1 MSSASGR
8 LKDVQNT
15 ILVMSGKGG
24 VGKAQ
29 TNQCEFQLN
38 QRKPVGKKKKGK
50 STVAVQLANAL
61 VARGKRVG
69 LLDVDLT
76 GPSVPRLVGLS
87 QQAVHKASDGWVPVF
102 ADATQRL
109 AVMSI
114 QFLLKSA
121 DDPIIWRG
129 PKKNAV
135 IRQFLEDVLW
145 GELDFLIVDTPPG
158 TSDEHISTCELLL
171 AAAKAPRALLVT
183 TPQAVALADVR
194 KEAAF
199 CRQMALPILG
209 IIENMSGYV
218 CTHCR
223 ECTNIFS
230 SDGGRLLAAELAVPF
245 AGRVPIDPSVAAC
258 EDAGQNFFLVH
269 PDSETLASV
278 AAVAAALCREQEEQ
292 QQQLA
297 QQ

>member
-1 MSSASGR
+1 M
-8 LKDVQNT
+8 
-15 ILVMSGKGG
+15 
-24 VGKAQ
+24 
-29 TNQCEFQLN
+29 
-38 QRKPVGKKKKGK
+38 PVF
-50 STVAVQLANAL
+50 TDA
-61 VARGKRVG
+61 
-69 LLDVDLT
+69 
-76 GPSVPRLVGLS
+76 S
-87 QQAVHKASDGWVPVF
+87 QQ
-102 ADATQRL
+102 L

-114 QFLLKSA
+114 QFLLKRYTHAQMCNLICGFDLICFVSA

-158 TSDEHISTCELLL
+158 TSDEHISTCELLI

-199 CRQMALPILG
+199 CRQMQLPVIG
-209 IIENMSGYV
+209 IVENMSGYV
-218 CTHCR
+218 CTHCQ

-230 SDGGRLLAAELAVPF
+230 SDGGRLLADELHVPF

-258 EDAGQNFFLVH
+258 EDQGKSFFLEH
-269 PDSETLASV
+269 PESATLQTIVNV
-278 AAVAAALCREQEEQ
+278 ANQLISSTSSHQTTAAEPVQGQ
-292 QQQLA
+292 
-297 QQ
+297 

>member
-1 MSSASGR
+1 MSSSVNGR
-8 LKDVQNT
+8 LADVKET
-15 ILVMSGKGG
+15 LLVMSGKGG
-24 VGKAQ
+24 V
-29 TNQCEFQLN
+29 
-38 QRKPVGKKKKGK
+38 GK

-76 GPSVPRLVGLS
+76 GPSVPRLVGLTTH
-87 QQAVHKASDGWVPVF
+87 AVHKAERGWVPVYT
-102 ADATQRL
+102 DASQAL

-114 QFLLKSA
+114 QFLLKGA
-121 DDPIIWRG
+121 DDPVIWRG

-145 GELDFLIVDTPPG
+145 GELDYLVVDTPPG

-183 TPQAVALADVR
+183 TPQAVALSDVR

-199 CRQMALPILG
+199 CRQLALPIVG
-209 IIENMSGYV
+209 IVENMSGYV

-230 SDGGRLLAAELAVPF
+230 SDGGRLLAEELGVPF
-245 AGRVPIDPSVAAC
+245 AGRVPIDPLVAAC
-258 EDAGQNFFLVH
+258 EDAGKNFFLEH
-269 PDSETLASV
+269 PDSDSLA
-278 AAVAAALCREQEEQ
+278 AIAALADAFCAASALQ
-292 QQQLA
+292 QSQNTSA
-297 QQ
+297 